1 MAKGTVAFFSSGK
14 QAVLC
19 VNIPDWITLT
29 LSWLCQSDTSL
40 PFFTISE
47 LSAAQRTHPGS
58 LKRSFLLERSS
69 FMTGLKVE
77 YSWSTAVI
85 YLESTRGIYM
95 DRYILTFSYCVHS
108 APRGLL
114 AKLLKEVVRS
124 LWNSNKM
131 LEPKLQAAMTNHQS
145 QRLVQMSTKG
155 WIFTNRTTEPQCG
168 QMCLRIHRQ
177 WEPNCT
183 LEVMTSSIR

>member
-1 MAKGTVAFFSSGK
+1 MSSRCFLHVHSISLDGERYCCVFFQGGK

-29 LSWLCQSDTSL
+29 QSWLCQSDTSR
-40 PFFTISE
+40 PFFPFSE

-58 LKRSFLLERSS
+58 LKGSFLLERSS

-85 YLESTRGIYM
+85 YLESSKGIYM

-114 AKLLKEVVRS
+114 TKLLKEVMGS
-124 LWNSNKM
+124 LWNSNKKF
-131 LEPKLQAAMTNHQS
+131 EPKLQEAVTNHQE
-145 QRLVQMSTKG
+145 RLVQMSTNG
-155 WIFTNRTTEPQCG
+155 WIFTNRTTEPRCS
-168 QMCLRIHRQ
+168 QMFLRIRRQ
-177 WEPNCT
+177 
-183 LEVMTSSIR
+183 